1 MNIFHWIKGL
11 FTRRGKALSLYRR
24 GMGLA
29 KQHDHQGAIDEYT
42 AAIELE
48 HVPGDVKAMALFNR
62 GLAHMA
68 AGDYRHSVEDLD
80 EVLAMEEAPHNV
92 KTMARQK
99 LVKRESRRGKSNA

>member
-1 MNIFHWIKGL
+1 MNVFQRIKSL
-11 FTRRGKALSLYRR
+11 FTRRGKALSNYRR

-29 KQHDHQGAIDEYT
+29 KEHNHQGAIEEYT

-48 HVPGDVKAMALFNR
+48 DVPGDVKAMALFNR

-68 AGDYRHSVEDLD
+68 AGDYGKSVEDLK
-80 EVLAMEEAPHNV
+80 EVLAMDAAPENV

-99 LVKRESRRGKSNA
+99 LVKRESRRPSNV